1 MDTESGRSVDLVFY
15 SPQGQQGHQLKMKGL
30 RRKEWNVIV
39 IGGWGAGGKKSKCVR
54 ETQQGCQ
61 AVQLTI
67 SGFCDSFK
75 VKPSNANYVFFCLA
89 A

>member
-39 IGGWGAGGKKSKCVR
+39 IAGVGGGGVGGGRRANVLEKLNRVVR
-54 ETQQGCQ
+54 QC
-61 AVQLTI
+61 
-67 SGFCDSFK
+67 
-75 VKPSNANYVFFCLA
+75 N
-89 A
+89 